1 MSLLQEGINKGLI
14 SISDDQKTI
23 KYLYQ
28 DKSRNFANPEEKV
41 QAETFLK
48 LILEYGYPV
57 EHIEQFRIVTMG
69 ADKREA
75 DIIVHQDKNWNSPK
89 IIVECKKQEVTQS
102 EFNQAVNQG
111 FSYANAL
118 AGTVKYIWVTS

>member
-1 MSLLQEGINKGLI
+1 IYVPKSNSNYYFSDEQNLNKIAMSLLQEGINKGLI

-75 DIIVHQDKNWNSPK
+75 DIIVHQDKN
-89 IIVECKKQEVTQS
+89 
-102 EFNQAVNQG
+102 
-111 FSYANAL
+111 
-118 AGTVKYIWVTS
+118 